1 MRQHLLLFFFLTCGI
16 SAYTQLLSGTKLPGN
31 IETIDINGK
40 TVNIYAELDAGRTVI
55 LDVFATW
62 CGPCWS
68 FYESKVL
75 EDLYREFGPS
85 GTNTLSIYGIEGD
98 DETTY
103 EDLTNETDYSFGD
116 WTEGVEYS
124 IIDDHTFNNLLKIPG
139 FPTIYLI
146 RPDRTLLEVPYTMK
160 EDLAI
165 WQSILNG
172 DKPDNAVFTDI
183 NISPRVFCNSNNLP
197 YVSIVN
203 IGSNPI
209 GSVTLDLQKNGISNI
224 KKYNLSAPAK
234 MFEVVDVT
242 LDGSNIT
249 ETTEI
254 NISLN
259 EVDDTIIPASDATL
273 IETTFYRPLIR
284 KNKLIV
290 HFTTDYYPGEISWE
304 LKDDKNRVLKTVQY
318 REGNN
323 DPDGGGGP
331 DANKTFIYEID
342 IQQSDINCM
351 TLTTTDSY
359 GDGMLYFDNS
369 DPVPGVK
376 FYNGENELIK
386 PVMYNDLF
394 FGTIEGGLEAKTETY
409 VAAEITSSLGG
420 QDFVQQLSV
429 YPNPVSDVLNINMII
444 KGGTEYEVFIT
455 DILGSS
461 FTKVSKNTN
470 VLNVSDL
477 SAGMYFLNIRTK
489 EGVFAHKFTKI

>member
-1 MRQHLLLFFFLTCGI
+1 
-16 SAYTQLLSGTKLPGN
+16 
-31 IETIDINGK
+31 
-40 TVNIYAELDAGRTVI
+40 
-55 LDVFATW
+55 
-62 CGPCWS
+62 
-68 FYESKVL
+68 
-75 EDLYREFGPS
+75 
-85 GTNTLSIYGIEGD
+85 
-98 DETTY
+98 
-103 EDLTNETDYSFGD
+103 
-116 WTEGVEYS
+116 
-124 IIDDHTFNNLLKIPG
+124 
-139 FPTIYLI
+139 
-146 RPDRTLLEVPYTMK
+146 MK

-172 DKPDNAVFTDI
+172 DKPDNAVFTEI

-409 VAAEITSSLGG
+409 VAAEITSSLGE